1 MKNKSTKM
9 FKTKMFKNF
18 TYLLSFFLK
27 YGKSF
32 FIFIIFTCLF
42 TPLFTVLDIYLLK
55 FSLASI
61 NNPLYKVI
69 MGVSLILGLM
79 LFINFISNIIE
90 IYLGEKLIVKI
101 RSNIN
106 KEIFDKIRV
115 TDFKYFDDSLFY
127 DNYSWTVNQL
137 VNQSHA
143 AARFI
148 WNIISSLITI
158 ISLVIFMISM
168 DWIVILF
175 SVMSVIVATILSS
188 KITKLH
194 YNKNNESILYNRGHG
209 YINRLYY
216 LKDYASVIKTTEAS
230 EILNKK
236 FDENTDS
243 LVKVA
248 NKYKVK
254 LTILGILEFLNT
266 YVFMGCT
273 IIYLCY
279 RIQNNQGIGIDDFAA
294 LIVSAT
300 TLKNQ
305 LTNFLKIIPNFQNIS
320 LYGER
325 IYHFFNT
332 ISNIENSN
340 NTKQINELPFTIEIK
355 NLKFKYKDTYVLKNI
370 NISIKKG
377 QKVAIVGENGAGKTT
392 ITNLL
397 LRLYDP
403 EEGSIF
409 INNEPI
415 ASLDLNKYRNNIG
428 VAFQKSVS
436 FSLTIRENMKF
447 YNDKITDEEINKIF
461 ELVGFDKVM
470 KRGEFTLDSYLTKE
484 FHKDGLELS
493 GGELQLFSICRL
505 FTKKFG
511 LLILDEPSSS
521 LDPIVEHHLNN
532 LILNEIKNTT
542 MILISHRLSN
552 VRKCDKIFFISDGEV
567 LECGTHDELINKN
580 GKYCE
585 MFNKQAEN
593 YR

>member
-1 MKNKSTKM
+1 
-9 FKTKMFKNF
+9 
-18 TYLLSFFLK
+18 
-27 YGKSF
+27 
-32 FIFIIFTCLF
+32 
-42 TPLFTVLDIYLLK
+42 
-55 FSLASI
+55 
-61 NNPLYKVI
+61 
-69 MGVSLILGLM
+69 M
-79 LFINFISNIIE
+79 LFINVISNIIE

-115 TDFKYFDDSLFY
+115 TDFKYFDDNLFY

-137 VNQSHA
+137 VNQAHA
-143 AARFI
+143 AAKFI

-158 ISLVIFMISM
+158 ISLVILMISM

-175 SVMSVIVATILSS
+175 SVMSVIIATILSS

-230 EILNKK
+230 AILNKK
-236 FDENTDS
+236 FDENTDE

-248 NKYKVK
+248 NKYRVK

-266 YVFMGCT
+266 YIFMGCT
-273 IIYLCY
+273 IIYLSY
-279 RIQNNQGIGIDDFAA
+279 RIQKNQGIGIDDFAA

-325 IYHFFNT
+325 IYNFFNT
-332 ISNIENSN
+332 ISEIENSN
-340 NTKQINELPFTIEIK
+340 NTKQINELPFSVEIK
-355 NLKFKYKDTYVLKNI
+355 NLKFKYKDAYVLKNI
-370 NISIKKG
+370 NISIKNG

-403 EEGSIF
+403 EEGTISI
-409 INNEPI
+409 NDVPLK
-415 ASLDLNKYRNNIG
+415 SLDLNKYRNNIG

-436 FSLTIRENMKF
+436 F
-447 YNDKITDEEINKIF
+447 
-461 ELVGFDKVM
+461 
-470 KRGEFTLDSYLTKE
+470 
-484 FHKDGLELS
+484 H
-493 GGELQLFSICRL
+493 
-505 FTKKFG
+505 
-511 LLILDEPSSS
+511 
-521 LDPIVEHHLNN
+521 
-532 LILNEIKNTT
+532 
-542 MILISHRLSN
+542 
-552 VRKCDKIFFISDGEV
+552 
-567 LECGTHDELINKN
+567 
-580 GKYCE
+580 
-585 MFNKQAEN
+585 
-593 YR
+593 

>member
-1 MKNKSTKM
+1 MKNKSRTM
-9 FKTKMFKNF
+9 LKNF
-18 TYLLSFFLK
+18 IYLLSFFLK
-27 YGKSF
+27 YGKTF

-55 FSLASI
+55 YSLASA
-61 NNPLYKVI
+61 NNPLYKI
-69 MGVSLILGLM
+69 IIGVSLILGLM
-79 LFINFISNIIE
+79 LLINFINNMVE

-106 KEIFDKIRV
+106 KEIFDKIKL

-143 AARFI
+143 AAKFI
-148 WNIISSLITI
+148 WNIISSLVTI
-158 ISLVIFMISM
+158 VSLVILMISM
-168 DWIVILF
+168 DWIIILF
-175 SVMSVIVATILSS
+175 SIISVSIATILSS
-188 KITKLH
+188 KSTKL
-194 YNKNNESILYNRGHG
+194 YYSKNNESIVYNRGHG
-209 YINRLYY
+209 YINRLFY
-216 LKDYASVIKTTEAS
+216 LKDYASSIKTTDVTK
-230 EILNKK
+230 ILNEK
-236 FDENTDS
+236 FDEDTDS
-243 LVKVA
+243 LIGIA
-248 NKYKVK
+248 NKYRVK
-254 LTILGILEFLNT
+254 LTILGMLEFLNN
-266 YVFMGCT
+266 YIFMGCT

-279 RIQNNQGIGIDDFAA
+279 KIQNNQDIEISDFAT

-305 LTNFLKIIPNFQNIS
+305 MTNFLKLVPNFQNIS
-320 LYGER
+320 LYGNR
-325 IYHFFNT
+325 IYDFFST
-332 ISNIENSN
+332 ISDIENSN
-340 NTKQINELPFTIEIK
+340 NKKQINELPFSIEIK
-355 NLKFKYKDTYVLKNI
+355 DLKFKYKDIYVLNKI
-370 NISIKKG
+370 NMRIKSG
-377 QKVAIVGENGAGKTT
+377 DKVAIVGENGVGKTT

-403 EEGSIF
+403 EEGMIY
-409 INNEPI
+409 INNVPLV
-415 ASLDLNKYRNNIG
+415 SLNLVNYRNNIG

-447 YNDKITDEEINKIF
+447 YNDKITDDEINEIF
-461 ELVGFDKVM
+461 KLVGFDKVM
-470 KRGEFTLDSYLTKE
+470 KKGEFTLNSYLTKE

-493 GGELQLFSICRL
+493 VGELQLLSICRL
-505 FTKKFG
+505 FTKEFG
-511 LLILDEPSSS
+511 LLILDEPSAS
-521 LDPIVEHHLNN
+521 LDPIVEYNLNN

-552 VRKCDKIFFISDGEV
+552 VKKCDKIFFISNGEV
-567 LECGTHDELINKN
+567 LECGTHDELMIKN

>member
-1 MKNKSTKM
+1 MKNKS
-9 FKTKMFKNF
+9 TKMFKNF

-55 FSLASI
+55 FSIASI

-69 MGVSLILGLM
+69 IGVSLILGLM
-79 LFINFISNIIE
+79 LFINVISNIIE

-106 KEIFDKIRV
+106 KEIFDKISV
-115 TDFKYFDDSLFY
+115 TDFKYFDDNLFY

-148 WNIISSLITI
+148 WNIISSLVTI
-158 ISLVIFMISM
+158 ISLVILMISM

-175 SVMSVIVATILSS
+175 SIMSVIIATILSS

-230 EILNKK
+230 AILNKK
-236 FDENTDS
+236 FDENTDE

-248 NKYKVK
+248 NKYRVK

-266 YVFMGCT
+266 YIFMGCT

-279 RIQNNQGIGIDDFAA
+279 RIQKNQGIGIDDFAA

-325 IYHFFNT
+325 IYNFFNT
-332 ISNIENSN
+332 ISEIENSN
-340 NTKQINELPFTIEIK
+340 NTKQINELPFSVEIK
-355 NLKFKYKDTYVLKNI
+355 NLKFKYKDAYVLKNI
-370 NISIKKG
+370 NISIKNG

-403 EEGSIF
+403 EEGTISINDF
-409 INNEPI
+409 PLK
-415 ASLDLNKYRNNIG
+415 SLDLNKYRNNIG

-436 FSLTIRENMKF
+436 FSLTVRENMKF
-447 YNDKITDEEINKIF
+447 YNDKITDEEINEIF

-470 KRGEFTLDSYLTKE
+470 KKGEFTLDSYLTKE
-484 FHKDGLELS
+484 FNKDGLELS

-511 LLILDEPSSS
+511 LLILDEPSAS
-521 LDPIVEHHLNN
+521 LDPIVEYNLNN

-567 LECGTHDELINKN
+567 LECGTHDELMNKN

>member
-1 MKNKSTKM
+1 MKNKS
-9 FKTKMFKNF
+9 TKMFKNF

-27 YGKSF
+27 YGKTF

-55 FSLASI
+55 FSLASVD
-61 NNPLYKVI
+61 NPLYEVI
-69 MGVSLILGLM
+69 IGVSLILGLM
-79 LFINFISNIIE
+79 LFINFVSNLIE
-90 IYLGEKLIVKI
+90 IYFGEKLIVKI

-106 KEIFDKIRV
+106 KEIFDKIKF
-115 TDFKYFDDSLFY
+115 TDFKYFDDSSFY

-158 ISLVIFMISM
+158 VSLVILMISM

-175 SVMSVIVATILSS
+175 SVISVIIATILSS

-194 YNKNNESILYNRGHG
+194 YNKNNESIIYNRGHG

-216 LKDYASVIKTTEAS
+216 LKDYASVIKTTHAS

-236 FDENTDS
+236 FDENTGL
-243 LVKVA
+243 LVEVA
-248 NKYKVK
+248 NKYRVK
-254 LTILGILEFLNT
+254 LTLLGILEFLNT
-266 YVFMGCT
+266 YIFMGCT

-279 RIQNNQGIGIDDFAA
+279 RIQNNHGIEIADFAA

-325 IYHFFNT
+325 IYSFFNT

-340 NTKQINELPFTIEIK
+340 NTKQINELPFSVEIK
-355 NLKFKYKDTYVLKNI
+355 NLRFKYKDVYVLKNI
-370 NISIKKG
+370 NINIKKG
-377 QKVAIVGENGAGKTT
+377 EKVAIVGENGAGKTT

-403 EEGSIF
+403 EEGTIC
-409 INNEPI
+409 INNTHLT
-415 ASLDLNKYRNNIG
+415 SLDLDSYRNNIG
-428 VAFQKSVS
+428 IAFQKSVS
-436 FSLTIRENMKF
+436 FSLTVRENMQF
-447 YNDKITDEEINKIF
+447 YNDKITDEEINEIF
-461 ELVGFDKVM
+461 RLVGFDRVM
-470 KRGEFTLDSYLTKE
+470 KNGEFTLDSYLTKE

-505 FTKKFG
+505 FTKEFG
-511 LLILDEPSSS
+511 LLILDEPSAS
-521 LDPIVEHHLNN
+521 LDPIVEYNLNN
-532 LILNEIKNTT
+532 LIINEIKNTT
-542 MILISHRLSN
+542 MVLISHRLSN
-552 VRKCDKIFFISDGEV
+552 VRKCDKIFFISNGEV
-567 LECGTHDELINKN
+567 LEYGTHDELMNKN

>member
-1 MKNKSTKM
+1 
-9 FKTKMFKNF
+9 
-18 TYLLSFFLK
+18 
-27 YGKSF
+27 
-32 FIFIIFTCLF
+32 
-42 TPLFTVLDIYLLK
+42 
-55 FSLASI
+55 
-61 NNPLYKVI
+61 
-69 MGVSLILGLM
+69 M
-79 LFINFISNIIE
+79 LFINVISNIIE

-106 KEIFDKIRV
+106 KEIFDKISV
-115 TDFKYFDDSLFY
+115 TDFKYFDDNLFY

-148 WNIISSLITI
+148 WNIISSLVTI
-158 ISLVIFMISM
+158 ISLVILMISM

-175 SVMSVIVATILSS
+175 SIMSVIIATILSS

-236 FDENTDS
+236 FDENTDE
-243 LVKVA
+243 LVNVA

-266 YVFMGCT
+266 YIFMGCT

-279 RIQNNQGIGIDDFAA
+279 RIQKNQGIGIDDFAA

-325 IYHFFNT
+325 IYNFFNT
-332 ISNIENSN
+332 ISEIENSN
-340 NTKQINELPFTIEIK
+340 NTKQINELPFSVEIK
-355 NLKFKYKDTYVLKNI
+355 NLKFKYKDAYVLKNI
-370 NISIKKG
+370 NISIKNG

-403 EEGSIF
+403 EEGTISINDF
-409 INNEPI
+409 PLK
-415 ASLDLNKYRNNIG
+415 SLDLNKYRNNIG

-436 FSLTIRENMKF
+436 FSLTVRENMKF
-447 YNDKITDEEINKIF
+447 YNDKITDEEINEIF

-470 KRGEFTLDSYLTKE
+470 KKGEFTLDSYLTKE
-484 FHKDGLELS
+484 FNKDGLELS

-511 LLILDEPSSS
+511 LLILDEPSAS
-521 LDPIVEHHLNN
+521 LDPIVEYNLNN

-567 LECGTHDELINKN
+567 LECGTHDELMNKN

>member
-1 MKNKSTKM
+1 MKNKSA
-9 FKTKMFKNF
+9 KMFKNF

-27 YGKSF
+27 YGKTF

-55 FSLASI
+55 FSLASVD
-61 NNPLYKVI
+61 NPLYEVI
-69 MGVSLILGLM
+69 IGVSLILGLM
-79 LFINFISNIIE
+79 LFINFVSNLIE
-90 IYLGEKLIVKI
+90 IYFGEKLIVKI

-106 KEIFDKIRV
+106 KDIFDKIKF

-158 ISLVIFMISM
+158 VSLVILMISM

-175 SVMSVIVATILSS
+175 SVISVFIATFLSS
-188 KITKLH
+188 SITKLH
-194 YNKNNESILYNRGHG
+194 YKKNNESIVYNRGHG

-216 LKDYASVIKTTEAS
+216 LKDYASVIKTTDAS

-236 FDENTDS
+236 FDENTGL
-243 LVKVA
+243 LVDVA
-248 NKYKVK
+248 NKYRVK

-266 YVFMGCT
+266 YIFMGCT

-279 RIQNNQGIGIDDFAA
+279 RIQNNQGIEIADFAA

-325 IYHFFNT
+325 IFSFFNT
-332 ISNIENSN
+332 VSNIENSN
-340 NTKQINELPFTIEIK
+340 NSKQINESPFSVEMK
-355 NLKFKYKDTYVLKNI
+355 NIKFKYRDAYVLKNI
-370 NISIKKG
+370 SISIKNGEKI
-377 QKVAIVGENGAGKTT
+377 AIVGENGAGKTT
-392 ITNLL
+392 ISNLL

-403 EEGSIF
+403 EEGMVY
-409 INNEPI
+409 INDVPLN
-415 ASLDLNKYRNNIG
+415 SLDLNNYRNNVG

-436 FSLTIRENMKF
+436 FSLTVRENMQF
-447 YNDKITDEEINKIF
+447 YNDKITDEEINEIF
-461 ELVGFDKVM
+461 KLVGFDRVM
-470 KRGEFTLDSYLTKE
+470 KNGEFTLDSYLTKE

-511 LLILDEPSSS
+511 LLILDEPSAS
-521 LDPIVEHHLNN
+521 LDPIIEYNLNN
-532 LILNEIKNTT
+532 LIINEIKNTT

-552 VRKCDKIFFISDGEV
+552 VRKCDKIFFISNGEV
-567 LECGTHDELINKN
+567 LEYGTHDELMNKN
-580 GKYCE
+580 GKYSE

>member
-1 MKNKSTKM
+1 MKNKSTKV
-9 FKTKMFKNF
+9 FKNF

-61 NNPLYKVI
+61 NNPLYQVFV
-69 MGVSLILGLM
+69 GVLLILCLM
-79 LFINFISNIIE
+79 LFINFVSNIIE
-90 IYLGEKLIVKI
+90 IYLGEKLIVII

-115 TDFKYFDDSLFY
+115 TDYKYFDDSLFY
-127 DNYSWTVNQL
+127 DNYSWAINQL

-175 SVMSVIVATILSS
+175 SLMSVIMATILSS

-194 YNKNNESILYNRGHG
+194 YNKNNESILYNRGHE

-216 LKDYASVIKTTEAS
+216 LKDYASVIKTTEAA
-230 EILNKK
+230 EILNEK
-236 FDENTDS
+236 FDENTDQ

-248 NKYKVK
+248 NKYKIK

-266 YVFMGCT
+266 YIFMGCT

-294 LIVSAT
+294 LVVSAT

-325 IYHFFNT
+325 IYNFFNT
-332 ISNIENSN
+332 ISYIENSH
-340 NTKQINELPFTIEIK
+340 NTNLINELPFSIEIK
-355 NLKFKYKDTYVLKNI
+355 NLKFKYKDIYVLNGINI
-370 NISIKKG
+370 NIKKG

-392 ITNLL
+392 IANLL

-403 EEGSIF
+403 NDGSIS
-409 INNEPI
+409 INDIPLI
-415 ASLDLNKYRNNIG
+415 SLDLNKYRNNIG
-428 VAFQKSVS
+428 VAFQINVS
-436 FSLTIRENMKF
+436 FSLTVRENMKF

-470 KRGEFTLDSYLTKE
+470 KKGKYTLDSYLTKE

-493 GGELQLFSICRL
+493 GGELQLFAICRL

-511 LLILDEPSSS
+511 LLILDEPSAS
-521 LDPIVEHHLNN
+521 LDPIIEYNLNN

-552 VRKCDKIFFISDGEV
+552 VRKCDKIFFISNGEV
-567 LECGTHDELINKN
+567 LECGTHDELMNKN

>member
-1 MKNKSTKM
+1 
-9 FKTKMFKNF
+9 
-18 TYLLSFFLK
+18 
-27 YGKSF
+27 
-32 FIFIIFTCLF
+32 
-42 TPLFTVLDIYLLK
+42 
-55 FSLASI
+55 
-61 NNPLYKVI
+61 
-69 MGVSLILGLM
+69 
-79 LFINFISNIIE
+79 
-90 IYLGEKLIVKI
+90 
-101 RSNIN
+101 
-106 KEIFDKIRV
+106 
-115 TDFKYFDDSLFY
+115 
-127 DNYSWTVNQL
+127 
-137 VNQSHA
+137 
-143 AARFI
+143 
-148 WNIISSLITI
+148 
-158 ISLVIFMISM
+158 M

-175 SVMSVIVATILSS
+175 SVMSVIIATILSS

-236 FDENTDS
+236 FDENTDE

-266 YVFMGCT
+266 YIFMGCT

-279 RIQNNQGIGIDDFAA
+279 RIQNNQGIEIADFAA

-325 IYHFFNT
+325 IYNFFNT
-332 ISNIENSN
+332 ISYIENSH
-340 NTKQINELPFTIEIK
+340 NTNQINELPFSIEIK
-355 NLKFKYKDTYVLKNI
+355 NLKFKYKDIYVLSNI
-370 NISIKKG
+370 NINIKKG

-415 ASLDLNKYRNNIG
+415 ASLDLNNYRNNVG

-436 FSLTIRENMKF
+436 FSLTVRENMKF
-447 YNDKITDEEINKIF
+447 YNDKITDEEINEIF
-461 ELVGFDKVM
+461 ALVGFDKVM
-470 KRGEFTLDSYLTKE
+470 KKGEFTLDSYLTKE

-493 GGELQLFSICRL
+493 GGELQLFAICRL

>member
-1 MKNKSTKM
+1 MKNKSA
-9 FKTKMFKNF
+9 KMFKNF

-27 YGKSF
+27 YGKTF

-55 FSLASI
+55 FSLASVD
-61 NNPLYKVI
+61 NPLYQVI
-69 MGVSLILGLM
+69 IGVSLILGLM
-79 LFINFISNIIE
+79 LFINFVSNLIE

-106 KEIFDKIRV
+106 KEIFDKIKF

-127 DNYSWTVNQL
+127 DNYSWTINQL

-158 ISLVIFMISM
+158 VSLVILMISM
-168 DWIVILF
+168 DWIVIIF
-175 SVMSVIVATILSS
+175 SVISVIIATFLSS
-188 KITKLH
+188 SITKLH
-194 YNKNNESILYNRGHG
+194 YKKNNESIVYNRGHG

-216 LKDYASVIKTTEAS
+216 LKDYASVIKTTDAS

-236 FDENTDS
+236 FDENTS
-243 LVKVA
+243 LLVEVA
-248 NKYKVK
+248 NKYRVK
-254 LTILGILEFLNT
+254 LTLLGILEFLNT
-266 YVFMGCT
+266 YIFMGCT

-279 RIQNNQGIGIDDFAA
+279 RIQNNQGIEIADFAA

-325 IYHFFNT
+325 IYSFFNT

-340 NTKQINELPFTIEIK
+340 NTMQISESPFSVEMK
-355 NLKFKYKDTYVLKNI
+355 NIKFKYRDAYVLKNI
-370 NISIKKG
+370 NISIKNGEKI
-377 QKVAIVGENGAGKTT
+377 AIVGENGAGKTT
-392 ITNLL
+392 ISNLL

-403 EEGSIF
+403 EEGTLC
-409 INNEPI
+409 INDVPLN
-415 ASLDLNKYRNNIG
+415 SLDLNNYRNNVG

-436 FSLTIRENMKF
+436 FSLTVRENMQF
-447 YNDKITDEEINKIF
+447 YNDKITDEEINEIF
-461 ELVGFDKVM
+461 RLVGFDRVM
-470 KRGEFTLDSYLTKE
+470 KNGEFTLDSYLTKE

-511 LLILDEPSSS
+511 LLILDEPSAS
-521 LDPIVEHHLNN
+521 LDPIVEYNLNN
-532 LILNEIKNTT
+532 LIINEIKNTT

-552 VRKCDKIFFISDGEV
+552 VRKCDKIFFISNGEV
-567 LECGTHDELINKN
+567 LEYGTHDELMNKN
-580 GKYCE
+580 GKYSE